1 MNVWNFT
8 GNLGR
13 DAEMRYT
20 TKGEPAL
27 SFSVAVKA
35 GYGQHEKTSWAR
47 CTLWGK
53 RGESVAPYLVKG
65 ALVGVS
71 GELAQTKFTT
81 KEGVDQYNLDVRVND
96 VTLLGKKSAEST
108 EAPQAPAAKLNPPDD
123 DIPF

>member
-20 TKGEPAL
+20 SKGEPAL

-81 KEGVDQYNLDVRVND
+81 KDGVDQYTLDVRVND
-96 VTLLGKKSAEST
+96 VTLLGKKSGE
-108 EAPQAPAAKLNPPDD
+108 PAKAAAGIADPYEDSS
-123 DIPF
+123 IPF

>member
-20 TKGEPAL
+20 SKGEPAL

-35 GYGQHEKTSWAR
+35 GYGQHEKSSWAR

-81 KEGVDQYNLDVRVND
+81 KDGVDQYNLDVRVND
-96 VTLLGKKSAEST
+96 VTLLGKKSAEP
-108 EAPQAPAAKLNPPDD
+108 AKAAAGIPVQDDYPQD
-123 DIPF
+123 DISW

>member
-20 TKGEPAL
+20 SKGEPAL
-27 SFSVAVKA
+27 AFSVAVKA
-35 GYGQHEKTSWAR
+35 GYGQNEKTSWAR
-47 CTLWGK
+47 CTLLGK

-65 ALVGVS
+65 ALVGIS
-71 GELAQTKFTT
+71 GELALDKYTNKD
-81 KEGVDQYNLDVRVND
+81 GVDLFNLDVRVND
-96 VTLLGKKSAEST
+96 VTLLGKKAAEST
-108 EAPQAPAAKLNPPDD
+108 EAPQAPAGKMNPPDD

>member
-20 TKGEPAL
+20 SKGEPAL

-81 KEGVDQYNLDVRVND
+81 KDGVDQYNLDVRVND
-96 VTLLGKKSAEST
+96 VTLLGKKSGE
-108 EAPQAPAAKLNPPDD
+108 PAKAAAGIADPYQDD
-123 DIPF
+123 AIPFN

>member
-8 GNLGR
+8 GNLGH
-13 DAEMRYT
+13 DAVMRYT
-20 TKGEPAL
+20 SKGEPAL

-35 GYGQHEKTSWAR
+35 GYGQNEKTSWAR

-65 ALVGVS
+65 ALVGIS
-71 GELAQTKFTT
+71 GELALDKYTT
-81 KEGVDQYNLDVRVND
+81 KDGVDLFNLDVRVND
-96 VTLLGKKSAEST
+96 VTLLGKKAAEST
-108 EAPQAPAAKLNPPDD
+108 EAPQAPEGKMNPPDD

>member
-20 TKGEPAL
+20 SKGEPAL

-35 GYGQHEKTSWAR
+35 GYGQNEKTSWAR

-65 ALVGVS
+65 ALVGIS
-71 GELAQTKFTT
+71 GELALDKYTT
-81 KEGVDQYNLDVRVND
+81 KDGVDLFNLDVRVND
-96 VTLLGKKSAEST
+96 VTLLGKKAAEST
-108 EAPQAPAAKLNPPDD
+108 EAPQAPAGKMNPPDD

>member
-108 EAPQAPAAKLNPPDD
+108 EEPQAPAAKLNPPDD